1 MRRQRILATHRSR
14 HNRGCWG
21 RTGFQQHGGGAG
33 RADTSEVFRPILAS
47 PRWPLP
53 NEMLQVKIS
62 LPLLLDA
69 TWAAVTADNF
79 WHFWS
84 VGLL

>member
-1 MRRQRILATHRSR
+1 
-14 HNRGCWG
+14 
-21 RTGFQQHGGGAG
+21 
-33 RADTSEVFRPILAS
+33 VFRPILAS